1 MQQNDRVKAEKAILV
16 GLSADCFRPE
26 ENATDESLDEL
37 EALLETAGGICEAK
51 VLQNR
56 HTPDPQQLHRRG
68 KGAEYRPEGALRR
81 PAPVVMVEHRG
92 AQGEAQQHLQPPQG
106 ERAPADRISIQEKI
120 AEQVEGRRCP
130 ARAGRR

>member
-1 MQQNDRVKAEKAILV
+1 MQQNDQVKAEKAILV

-56 HTPDPQQLHRRG
+56 HTPDPHSFIGEERR
-68 KGAEYRPEGALRR
+68 RRCALCS
-81 PAPVVMVEHRG
+81 
-92 AQGEAQQHLQPPQG
+92 
-106 ERAPADRISIQEKI
+106 RAR
-120 AEQVEGRRCP
+120 GRRSLCLTTTS
-130 ARAGRR
+130 RRHKFVRWRS